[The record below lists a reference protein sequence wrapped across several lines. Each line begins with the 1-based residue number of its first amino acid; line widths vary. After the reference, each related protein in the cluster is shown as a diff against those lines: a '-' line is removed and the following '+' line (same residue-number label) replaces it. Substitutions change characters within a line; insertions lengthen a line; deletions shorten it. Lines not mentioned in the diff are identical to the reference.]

1 MKALFRV
8 DASIEIGTG
17 HVMRCLTL
25 ADALAARGVHT
36 TFVCRSHCGHLGEV
50 IVARGHG
57 LRLLGPGRGTG
68 AHRGPVH
75 AGWLGASQA
84 EDAAACIDI
93 TRAVRPDWLIVD
105 HYGLDERWESA
116 IRPSVGRIM
125 AIDDLADRNHD
136 CDLLLDQ
143 NLGRDVAAYVSRI
156 PAHAEILAGP
166 GFALLRPEFARRR
179 EACLA
184 RRTEAGPP
192 RSILIA
198 LGGIDKD
205 NFATLSLELLGAAG
219 LPTGVT
225 IVVVLGASPL
235 WLDEVRTAAN
245 RLPWAVEVLTY
256 TDRMADLMANAD
268 LAIGASGASTWE
280 RCCLGLPAGMWVVAD
295 NQTVIA
301 SAVAA
306 AGAGAL
312 LDRTDLDA
320 SARTLKA
327 LVGDPKAL
335 GAMSRRAAGLVDGR
349 GVERVLARM
358 GFPDG
363 QSS

>member
-25 ADALAARGVHT
+25 ADALNARGVHT
-36 TFVCRSHCGHLGEV
+36 AFVCRSHRGHLGEV
-50 IVARGHG
+50 IRARGHE
-57 LRLLGPGRGTG
+57 LRLLGPGR
-68 AHRGPVH
+68 ARGPHSGPIH
-75 AGWLGASQA
+75 ARWLGSSQA
-84 EDAAACIDI
+84 EDAAACIEI
-93 TRAVRPDWLIVD
+93 AGAVRPDWLIVD
-105 HYGLDERWESA
+105 HYGLDDRWESA
-116 IRPSVGRIM
+116 MRPGVGRIL

-143 NLGRDVAAYVSRI
+143 NLGRDAAAYVSRV
-156 PAHAEILAGP
+156 PTHAEIMAGP

-179 EACLA
+179 AASLA
-184 RRTEAGPP
+184 RRAEVGPP
-192 RSILIA
+192 RSVLIA

-219 LPTGVT
+219 LPTASAV
-225 IVVVLGASPL
+225 VVVLGASPL
-235 WLDEVRTAAN
+235 WLNEVRAAAD
-245 RLPWAVEVLTY
+245 RLPWPVELLTY
-256 TDRMADLMANAD
+256 TDRMADLMSAAD

-335 GAMSRRAAGLVDGR
+335 ADMSRRAATLVDGR